1 MTFLFRPATDTQIT
15 HARRLWLYVFVFL
28 ALVFLLAPPL
38 LVIPMSFSATANPQF
53 PPKTFS
59 LRWYEAVINSREWAE
74 AAVMSV
80 KDATLTTLIVVPLG
94 VAAAYSTLSARTSST
109 RFVAA
114 VMTLPMMMPAIL
126 VGIGLYF
133 VYVAI
138 GLNDTLAGLVLAHV
152 GMALPYV
159 YVLVMARL
167 KSYDFRQEM
176 AAQSL
181 GATRLQAFLRVTLP
195 QIKVSIFA
203 AASLAF
209 IFAFDESVVSYFIAT
224 GSASTLPR
232 KMFVSLQIGLDPTI
246 AAVSTGLI
254 MVAVLVVA
262 ITQLVPAGAPGQT
275 GAVK

>member
-109 RFVAA
+109 R
-114 VMTLPMMMPAIL
+114 
-126 VGIGLYF
+126 LYF
-133 VYVAI
+133 VYVGM

-195 QIKVSIFA
+195 QIKASIFA
-203 AASLAF
+203 AAALAF

-262 ITQLVPAGAPGQT
+262 ITQLVPAGATGQT
-275 GAVK
+275 GALK